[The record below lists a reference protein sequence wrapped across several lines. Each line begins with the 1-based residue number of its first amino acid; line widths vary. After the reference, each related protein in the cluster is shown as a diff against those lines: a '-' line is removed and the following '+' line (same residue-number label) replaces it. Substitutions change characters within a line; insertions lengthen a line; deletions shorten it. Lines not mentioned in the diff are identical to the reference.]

1 MPQSKM
7 GKRHE
12 EKGVSG
18 IKKLPKKC
26 KKKKKVNI
34 PKKSKFILKQH

>member
-26 KKKKKVNI
+26 KKN
-34 PKKSKFILKQH
+34 KKS

>member
-26 KKKKKVNI
+26 KKKKKLTFLRNQ
-34 PKKSKFILKQH
+34 SLF